1 MPTFAGREVM
11 VRTNSAGAVHI
22 STAGPTAEDLLDARQ
37 RVVALKGTCVPA
49 P

>member
-11 VRTNSAGAVHI
+11 VRTNSAGAVRI
-22 STAGPTAEDLLDARQ
+22 LDGWPTAEDLLDAHQ